1 MAETVYYT
9 MKIVIMFNP
18 PITDKLWK
26 DTFMRWAWNLTP
38 EGELKS
44 EAGLSE
50 RERGVW
56 EGYVRKMSEGRVGYY
71 EVGADG

>member
-1 MAETVYYT
+1 
-9 MKIVIMFNP
+9 
-18 PITDKLWK
+18 
-26 DTFMRWAWNLTP
+26 MRWAWNLTP

-56 EGYVRKMSEGRVGYY
+56 EGYVRKMREGRVGYY
-71 EVGADG
+71 EAGADG